1 MNHFLSITRIAIAV
15 AACSI
20 WLASVHVAFPQS
32 PMPADLVVLDAK
44 VHTMDPEQSIAT
56 AVAIQGNLIAAVG
69 DNESMKAWIGD
80 KTQVI
85 RARGQVL
92 VPGFNDSHVHFL
104 QGGQQL
110 SSVQLRD
117 AATPAEFKSRM
128 DSFAKTLAAGRWI
141 VGGDWDHEN
150 WPEGNL
156 PHRDWIDSFTLDRGV
171 FITRLDGHMGL
182 ANSYALE
189 LAGIDEKTPD
199 PPGGTIVREPETGR
213 PTGVLKD
220 AAMNLVTKHIPALS
234 WDAKRSA
241 AIAATEHAA
250 SLGITSVQD
259 MSGEEYVPVFESLRK
274 EGKLKTRIYAVA
286 PLPQWKRSAEQNL
299 KAAIGSDWIR
309 RGGLKGFADGS
320 LGSTTALFFE
330 PYLDEPRTSGLPA
343 DEMFPEGAM
352 LERVRGADAAGLQI
366 MIHAIGD
373 AANAKILE
381 IYEKVTAENPSR
393 DRRFRIEHS
402 QHLRIADIP
411 RFRTAKVIA
420 SMQPFHCA
428 DDGRWA
434 WKRIGNDRAKGT
446 YAFRSLLDAGVVL
459 AFGSDWNVATLN
471 PISGIEAAVT
481 RRTLDGKHPDG
492 WIPEQKITVEEAVR
506 AYTVGSAFAEYAE
519 AKKGMIKSGML
530 ADFVLVS
537 DDIFEPGF
545 ARWKGT
551 QVSLT
556 IVDGQIVFER

>member
-1 MNHFLSITRIAIAV
+1 
-15 AACSI
+15 
-20 WLASVHVAFPQS
+20 
-32 PMPADLVVLDAK
+32 MPADLVVLDAK
-44 VHTMDPEQSIAT
+44 VHTMDPEQATAT

-128 DSFAKTLAAGRWI
+128 DSFAKTLSAGRWI

-199 PPGGTIVREPETGR
+199 PPGGTIVREPETGK

-402 QHLRIADIP
+402 QHLRLADIP

-471 PISGIEAAVT
+471 PIAGIEAAVT

-506 AYTVGSAFAEYAE
+506 AYTVGSAYAEYAE
-519 AKKGMIKSGML
+519 TKKGMIKSGML
-530 ADFVLVS
+530 ADMVLVS
-537 DDIFEPGF
+537 DDIFESGF
-545 ARWKGT
+545 DRWKGT

>member
-1 MNHFLSITRIAIAV
+1 MNRFLTFSRMIAF
-15 AACSI
+15 AAAGSS
-20 WLASVHVAFPQS
+20 WLVSPALAFPQS
-32 PMPADLVVLDAK
+32 SKFADAVILDAK
-44 VHTMDPEQSIAT
+44 AHTMDPDRANAT
-56 AVAIQGNLIAAVG
+56 AVAIQGNLIVAVG
-69 DNESMKAWIGD
+69 DNDSMKTWIGD
-80 KTQVI
+80 KTDVI
-85 RARGQVL
+85 RAGGQVL

-117 AATPAEFKSRM
+117 AATPTEFKSRI
-128 DSFAKTLAAGRWI
+128 DTFAKSLEAGRWI

-150 WPEGNL
+150 WPDGNL
-156 PHRDWIDSFTLDRGV
+156 PHRDWIDLFTPDRGV

-182 ANSYALE
+182 ANSYALK

-234 WDAKRSA
+234 WEAKRSA

-250 SLGITSVQD
+250 SLGVTSVQD
-259 MSGEEYVPVFESLRK
+259 MSGEEFVPVFESLLK
-274 EGKLKTRIYAVA
+274 EGNLKTRIYAAA
-286 PLPQWKRSAEQNL
+286 PLPQWKRSAEKNL
-299 KAAIGSDWIR
+299 KAAIGSDWLR

-330 PYLDEPRTSGLPA
+330 PYLDEPRTKGLPA

-352 LERVRGADAAGLQI
+352 LERVRAADAVGLQI

-381 IYEKVTAENPSR
+381 MYEKVSAEKPDR
-393 DRRFRIEHS
+393 DRRFRIEHA
-402 QHLRIADIP
+402 QHLRLADVP
-411 RFRTAKVIA
+411 RFRTNRVIA

-434 WKRIGNDRAKGT
+434 WKRIGNDRARGT
-446 YAFRSLLDAGVVL
+446 YAFRSLLDAGVTL

-471 PISGIEAAVT
+471 PIAGIEAAVT

-492 WIPEQKITVEEAVR
+492 WVPEQKITVEEAVR
-506 AYTVGSAFAEYAE
+506 AYTVGSAYAE
-519 AKKGMIKSGML
+519 FADDKKGMIKLGML
-530 ADFVLVS
+530 ADMVLVS
-537 DDIFEPGF
+537 EDIFEPGF
-545 ARWKGT
+545 DRWKT
-551 QVSLT
+551 THVSLT
-556 IVDGQIVFER
+556 IVDGRVVFEK